1 VKEVQNKS
9 INNAKTGSEH
19 LQERPNVVLLKYPVD
34 AEQFSPDL
42 APHVEE
48 IIRRHGLEEW
58 KAAIL
63 TNEMHRH
70 LGIYSIIGVKMGIRA
85 REILKADLDELTV
98 FSFTGFS
105 PPVSCMTD
113 GLQVATGAS
122 LGRGTINVKDLRPG
136 EPAAIFKSAEGEVK
150 LVLNNKCREEVD
162 KLIRSFSHASG
173 HESHAYFDEI
183 RKFSIGFWLDNDRND
198 IFEVYNNLNHKNH
211 GVDGFK
217 K

>member
-1 VKEVQNKS
+1 MKELQDKS
-9 INNAKTGSEH
+9 INNNKTGSDN

-34 AEQFSPDL
+34 AGQFSPDL
-42 APHVEE
+42 APHVDQ
-48 IIRRHGLEEW
+48 IISRHGLEEW

-85 REILKADLDELTV
+85 REILQADLDELTV

-105 PPVSCMTD
+105 PPISCMTE

-122 LGRGTINVKDLRPG
+122 LGRGTFGVKDLRPG
-136 EPAAIFKSAEGEVK
+136 EPAAIFKSAEKEVK
-150 LVLNNKCREEVD
+150 LVLKLECREEVE
-162 KLIRSFSHASG
+162 KLIRSFSRASG

-183 RKFSIGFWLDNDRND
+183 RKFSIGFWLEYDRND
-198 IFEVYNNLNHKNH
+198 IFEVYNHLNHKNH
-211 GVDGFK
+211 GVEGSK